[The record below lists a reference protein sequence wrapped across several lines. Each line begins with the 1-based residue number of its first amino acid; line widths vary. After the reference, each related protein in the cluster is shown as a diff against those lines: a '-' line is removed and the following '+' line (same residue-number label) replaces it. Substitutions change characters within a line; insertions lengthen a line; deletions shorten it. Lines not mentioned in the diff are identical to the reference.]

1 LYGQMYLF
9 YVFAI
14 AILTQQQHHPG
25 ASYTKLGPECP
36 STPIICRFRQ
46 TEPPSPVN
54 RFAVSKNKFMSKSIF
69 TTLLFI
75 SIFSHSQTVNKNNMT
90 NKDIAARVNYA
101 VQQGEAE
108 LVATL
113 VAENYIQHTP
123 AVADGRAGLVALVTK
138 IRNKEIP
145 APLISN
151 VRVFEDGEF
160 VVLHHDVNWPNKKT
174 MFEIFRFEGGLAA
187 EHWSGIMDAPSS
199 AVNGHTMTDGATEV
213 ADRHLTGEN
222 KKLVTGFV
230 ETVLIKGQFGKIRDF
245 YAENIIQHNPLIDNT
260 VTGLIDGFKELTKQG
275 ITIQIEKVVKTLGEG
290 NFVLVC
296 SEGKLSGKPTAF
308 FDLFRVESG
317 KVVEHWDV
325 LQEIPAKSANPNPF
339 F

>member
-1 LYGQMYLF
+1 
-9 YVFAI
+9 
-14 AILTQQQHHPG
+14 
-25 ASYTKLGPECP
+25 
-36 STPIICRFRQ
+36 
-46 TEPPSPVN
+46 
-54 RFAVSKNKFMSKSIF
+54 
-69 TTLLFI
+69 
-75 SIFSHSQTVNKNNMT
+75 MT